1 MDVAVQLLQQL
12 RSTQLGIVL
21 QEHQRHLALRTEER
35 FGAAPAF
42 MAFTHQTEVHCH
54 LMQGKKTFHASKLTV
69 FERNS
74 KKIIKVEILEGQ
86 SLGYSRNSSSTS
98 EAAKPSGTF
107 AIAIDLQFPRFALS
121 YGGRGGFFL
130 SCTKGQNFYYI
141 TNQLVIKFLNIWRH
155 SLFYPSF
162 CEELAAYLV
171 CIRFRSSMISVTT
184 IVAFFSSGS
193 SP

>member
-21 QEHQRHLALRTEER
+21 Q
-35 FGAAPAF
+35 
-42 MAFTHQTEVHCH
+42 
-54 LMQGKKTFHASKLTV
+54 FHASKLTV

-86 SLGYSRNSSSTS
+86 SLGYSRNSPSTS

-121 YGGRGGFFL
+121 YGGRGDF
-130 SCTKGQNFYYI
+130 SYPIQRHKNSI
-141 TNQLVIKFLNIWRH
+141 TLQIN
-155 SLFYPSF
+155 
-162 CEELAAYLV
+162 
-171 CIRFRSSMISVTT
+171 
-184 IVAFFSSGS
+184 
-193 SP
+193 